1 MEYGQGEF
9 GEHLIEVG
17 VNAAGD
23 GQGCNSD
30 GLWDSKS
37 SESEQAYSLE
47 VVKLIVHKVTFWD
60 YELIKKW

>member
-23 GQGCNSD
+23 GQGSNFD
-30 GLWDSKS
+30 GLGDAKS
-37 SESEQAYSLE
+37 SESEQAHSLE
-47 VVKLIVHKVTFWD
+47 VVELIVHKVTF
-60 YELIKKW
+60 